1 MRVASTIAR
10 ELLIFAATLLV
21 TSLIIFMVVNLLP
34 GDVAGTILG
43 PNADASSIA
52 ALRTTMGLDRP
63 WPLRY
68 LEWIGGLLTGDAGR
82 SALSGQPVLALI
94 GPKLAVT
101 GWLVTLGMALAIV
114 IAVPVGI
121 AAALRRKHLDGL
133 IWAGLSQLGM
143 AVPAFL
149 AGMLLVVV
157 FAVQLS
163 WLPANGYVRLAEDPG
178 GWARHLVLPVV
189 SLAIVQSAVLVRYV
203 RSAFI
208 DVLGEDYFR
217 TARAVGWRFGSAV
230 LRHGLRN
237 ASLQVLTV
245 LGLQLATLFV
255 GAIVIENVFVLP
267 GLGSLLLSSVN
278 QRDLPVV
285 QTIVMIQVA
294 LVLVINGVV
303 DLVARLADP
312 RLRAEATE
320 AGA

>member
-1 MRVASTIAR
+1 MRVAGTIGR
-10 ELLIFAATLLV
+10 QLLVFVATLLV
-21 TSLIIFMVVNLLP
+21 ASLIIFMVVNLLP

-43 PNADASSIA
+43 PNADASAIA
-52 ALRTTMGLDRP
+52 SLRSSMGLDRP

-68 LEWIGGLLTGDAGR
+68 VEWVGGLLSGDAGS
-82 SALSGQPVLALI
+82 SALSGRPVLAI
-94 GPKLAVT
+94 IAPKLAVT
-101 GWLVTLGMALAIV
+101 SWLVLLGMALAV
-114 IAVPVGI
+114 LLALPVGI
-121 AAALRRKHLDGL
+121 VAALRRKHADGVL
-133 IWAGLSQLGM
+133 LSGLSQVGM

-149 AGMLLVVV
+149 AGILLVVV
-157 FAVQLS
+157 FAVRLG
-163 WLPANGYVRLAEDPG
+163 WLPANGYVPLGEDPLE
-178 GWARHLVLPVV
+178 WARHLVLPVV

-208 DVLGEDYFR
+208 EVLGEDYFR

-267 GLGSLLLSSVN
+267 GLGSLLLSTVN

-303 DLVARLADP
+303 DLAARLADP
-312 RLRAEATE
+312 RLRAPGTE
-320 AGA
+320 EGR

>member
-1 MRVASTIAR
+1 MRVAGTIAR
-10 ELLIFAATLLV
+10 QLLAFAATLLV

-43 PNADASSIA
+43 PNADASSVA
-52 ALRTTMGLDRP
+52 ALRSAMGLDRP

-68 LEWIGGLLTGDAGR
+68 VEWIGGLLTGDAGH
-82 SALSGQPVLALI
+82 SALSGRPVLAI
-94 GPKLAVT
+94 IAPKLAVT
-101 GWLVTLGMALAIV
+101 SWLVVLGMALAV
-114 IAVPVGI
+114 LLALPVGV
-121 AAALRRKHLDGL
+121 AAALRRKHVDGVL
-133 IWAGLSQLGM
+133 LSGLSQIGM

-149 AGMLLVVV
+149 AGILLVVV
-157 FAVQLS
+157 FAVQLG
-163 WLPANGYVRLAEDPG
+163 WLPANGYVPLADDSLE
-178 GWARHLVLPVV
+178 WARHLVLPVV
-189 SLAIVQSAVLVRYV
+189 SLAVVQTAVLVRYV

-208 DVLGEDYFR
+208 EVLGEDYFR

-230 LRHGLRN
+230 IRHGLRN

-267 GLGSLLLSSVN
+267 GLGSLLLSTVN

-294 LVLVINGVV
+294 LVLVINGAV

-312 RLRAEATE
+312 RLRAPDRGDER
-320 AGA
+320 